1 MKRWTLN
8 QQQKSH
14 IKNNKQVSFK
24 VKARLNKA
32 QLPLKAVSRVHVRGQ
47 HCSRLLHTS
56 VNSVSSPVQTGS
68 TLNLWLSHICRS
80 AANTQPAADWLGR
93 SQWDSAYSY
102 SPWPDS
108 KSRGC
113 VAFRA
118 HTVHHIGPQPHSG
131 CQIVAWFLWWLWDV
145 HTKYRKRKL
154 SFVKAH
160 EVYDL

>member
-1 MKRWTLN
+1 MKRWTWN
-8 QQQKSH
+8 KQQKSH

-32 QLPLKAVSRVHVRGQ
+32 QLPLKVVSRVHVRGQ

-56 VNSVSSPVQTGS
+56 VNSISSPVQTGS

-131 CQIVAWFLWWLWDV
+131 CQIVAWFLWWLRRS
-145 HTKYRKRKL
+145 HQIQEKETIFR
-154 SFVKAH
+154 
-160 EVYDL
+160 